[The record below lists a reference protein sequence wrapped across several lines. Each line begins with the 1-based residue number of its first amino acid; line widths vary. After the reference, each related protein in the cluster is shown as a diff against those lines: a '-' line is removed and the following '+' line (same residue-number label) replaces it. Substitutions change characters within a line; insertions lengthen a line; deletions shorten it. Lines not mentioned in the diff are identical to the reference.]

1 MLLLIKVD
9 QGLLERDTV
18 FSAQVRNVS
27 SVSVSLS
34 NLYSSQK
41 PHL

>member
-9 QGLLERDTV
+9 HGLLAIERDTV
-18 FSAQVRNVS
+18 FSAQVRNVR
-27 SVSVSLS
+27 SLS
-34 NLYSSQK
+34 SLYSSHK